1 MKKQGV
7 MAVTQLKNLVNTMT
21 QEKIDKYKSVA
32 EGIRERFAKA
42 YPLAVDMVNAGLV
55 PENADDV
62 STSFFEVLQQCV
74 KLELIAKAL
83 LLDLVKD
90 KLSSRKEIMDAFFE
104 VFSELSIDLSKLEL
118 TLRGVPKDAIEK
130 TIESFKS
137 HDINKIVSAVD
148 ELKDIAQKQT
158 NSNIKPPAAQQ
169 YSASTPEEDKD
180 AIING
185 LVADSDGT
193 VSGSV

>member
-1 MKKQGV
+1 

>member
-1 MKKQGV
+1 M
-7 MAVTQLKNLVNTMT
+7 LFR
-21 QEKIDKYKSVA
+21 S
-32 EGIRERFAKA
+32 
-42 YPLAVDMVNAGLV
+42 
-55 PENADDV
+55 
-62 STSFFEVLQQCV
+62 
-74 KLELIAKAL
+74 
-83 LLDLVKD
+83 
-90 KLSSRKEIMDAFFE
+90 
-104 VFSELSIDLSKLEL
+104 SKLEL